1 MHTVPARTDG
11 SRLPEDTAT
20 LRSDPSAGRLFE
32 ASAGERRKTRR
43 ASGVSSPANTISCDQ

>member
-11 SRLPEDTAT
+11 SRPPEDTAT

-43 ASGVSSPANTISCDQ
+43 ASGVSSPADTISCDQ